1 MDDIFV
7 LVAIPDKLWRFA
19 INVMSVDPSG
29 KDTGEIIDEGIIS
42 ELKNFYHDLGLTTNL
57 RELVGKEPDID
68 MMVKSLNRNM
78 GDTLGTYVP
87 LSMEDCK
94 EIYRLALEG

>member
-1 MDDIFV
+1 
-7 LVAIPDKLWRFA
+7 
-19 INVMSVDPSG
+19 
-29 KDTGEIIDEGIIS
+29 
-42 ELKNFYHDLGLTTNL
+42 
-57 RELVGKEPDID
+57 